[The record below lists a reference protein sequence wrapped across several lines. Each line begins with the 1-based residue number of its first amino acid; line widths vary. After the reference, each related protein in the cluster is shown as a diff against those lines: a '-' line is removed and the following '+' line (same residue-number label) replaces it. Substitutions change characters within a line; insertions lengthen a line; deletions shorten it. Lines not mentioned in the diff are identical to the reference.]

1 MPMSIE
7 FPSAEMEMES
17 QALREIVE
25 KEDEVAV
32 DFSKLNKKLIQ
43 VSLSSLFIYMCVVV
57 GPNPSSLKTKDVEAI
72 NKQFL
77 TKLQSMNLELQKIAP
92 NLKAIEQFDNVV
104 SRLKTSEN
112 VFEEAREKAKV
123 YFIFMIVGSVFNFP
137 SIFF

>member
-123 YFIFMIVGSVFNFP
+123 WMAILFS
-137 SIFF
+137 

>member
-1 MPMSIE
+1 MSIE

-123 YFIFMIVGSVFNFP
+123 WMAILFS
-137 SIFF
+137 

>member
-1 MPMSIE
+1 MSIE

>member
-1 MPMSIE
+1 MSIE

-43 VSLSSLFIYMCVVV
+43 VSGGVPSFIYVCNVVLTFCHQ
-57 GPNPSSLKTKDVEAI
+57 SLKTKDVEGI